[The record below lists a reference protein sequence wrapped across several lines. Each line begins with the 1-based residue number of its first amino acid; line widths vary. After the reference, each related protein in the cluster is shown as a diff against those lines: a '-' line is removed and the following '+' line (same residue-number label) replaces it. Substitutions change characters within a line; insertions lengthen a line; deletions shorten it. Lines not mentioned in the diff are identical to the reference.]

1 MSEVETQPAEEK
13 PEAAPV
19 AGEAPAALPFAL
31 GPNQGLP
38 AFDNPGLLDA
48 LESLIDARI
57 EARVRRLEVETR
69 LALAHVALSVHT
81 HNGRKAHA

>member
-13 PEAAPV
+13 PTT
-19 AGEAPAALPFAL
+19 PARPFAL

-69 LALAHVALSVHT
+69 LALAHLALSVGHT
-81 HNGRKAHA
+81 YYTVRKAHA